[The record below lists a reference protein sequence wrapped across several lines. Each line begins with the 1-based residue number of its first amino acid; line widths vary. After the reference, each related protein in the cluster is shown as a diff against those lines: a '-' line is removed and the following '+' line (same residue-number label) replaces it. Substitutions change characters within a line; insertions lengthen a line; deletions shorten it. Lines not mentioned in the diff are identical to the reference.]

1 MAVAPVVKAGSALI
15 RARRSA
21 EELSKDI
28 EAAIAAI
35 HDAAVELAPM
45 HGLKH
50 MQAGSAYAKLRQAQA
65 SLGLIM
71 DAHNDVRLAIKG
83 VGLEEP
89 TDAEI
94 LGNAGTASI
103 R

>member
-1 MAVAPVVKAGSALI
+1 MAVAPVVKAGAALI
-15 RARRSA
+15 RARRTA
-21 EELSKDI
+21 EELDKDI

-35 HDAAVELAPM
+35 KDAAVELAPM
-45 HGLKH
+45 HGLKL

-65 SLGLIM
+65 AHGLIM
-71 DAHNDVRLAIKG
+71 DAHNDVRLAIKS

-89 TDAEI
+89 TDAE
-94 LGNAGTASI
+94 LVSNTGTASI